1 MLQNQMKGSTKK
13 KQNNKFLYLN
23 TSFVYGFSNSCYIA
37 KNTRTSILSIATFF
51 KREICSQWH
60 HAAVL
65 FLLFAMV
72 TLLILISFTITG
84 TGNMAVLLFKTKSD
98 SLSDYGRLQNIN
110 INLPPFKEKYQICLE
125 KNMLS
130 MCEMWKREPEHHH
143 TRQKHCRY
151 KKNRSPSR
159 EWMC

>member
-13 KQNNKFLYLN
+13 NKINFFISTAALFMVLVILV
-23 TSFVYGFSNSCYIA
+23 TLQ

-130 MCEMWKREPEHHH
+130 MCEM
-143 TRQKHCRY
+143 
-151 KKNRSPSR
+151 
-159 EWMC
+159 